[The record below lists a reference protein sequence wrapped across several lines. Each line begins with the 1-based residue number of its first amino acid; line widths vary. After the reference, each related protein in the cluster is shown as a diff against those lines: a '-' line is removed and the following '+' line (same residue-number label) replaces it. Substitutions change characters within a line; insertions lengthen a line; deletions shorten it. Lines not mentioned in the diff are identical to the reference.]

1 MQTHFDYHPL
11 THRFAIQREHPLRG
25 AFLSLLTHTGQELA
39 EIAPYYLPLTPRWSP
54 DGERI
59 AFAGNDGVLYQYRL
73 EWQTPKPVFQDPVLQ
88 AGFCEWS
95 PDGRQLVFSA
105 FPKDIISPP
114 NIYLLDVNTDQI
126 KAITSDPKTV
136 DRFPQW
142 SPHGKWIAFHRE
154 DPTAVKRM
162 KQIYRHEVAS
172 GRTEPLLNHPIGS
185 SYQLGRFGWHPTEAV
200 MVLTHTLDEKKYLE
214 IIHVQDR
221 KASLRIEEENISGGA
236 FSPSGNQI
244 LCVCQDQ
251 LLWLD
256 YPSGKRIARLSLL
269 PLVAVRNSWT
279 GPQIGFEQDET
290 ALYFLG
296 EDSAVYRWEM
306 GKDCRPWVQAEPDP
320 HPEFTT
326 EEYHVSSHDGREI
339 PVIRFIPPHPKPVSV
354 LFVHG
359 GPGETIDPNDPFML
373 HWITEGIEFVCPAY
387 RGSDGYGSEHRDANR
402 GEYGRAD
409 VWDLLAVGLDW
420 QKRFG
425 EGRSQVI
432 IGCSYGGFLT
442 GLAIQQENIPWVG
455 GVALWPVSSL
465 SCLPMHLPRA
475 LPLDP
480 VLRDAAL
487 IERSPLLWPDKIRVP
502 FLIFHGALDTVARTE
517 ELINF
522 QQQSQKYGGWCKLFV
537 YEDDTHGLR
546 RHRAE
551 IHQILR
557 TEFRTMVISRE
568 NERM

>member
-1 MQTHFDYHPL
+1 MQIHFDYHPL
-11 THRFAIQREHPLRG
+11 THHFAILREHPLRG
-25 AFLSLLTHTGQELA
+25 AFLSLLAHTGQELA

-59 AFAGNDGVLYQYRL
+59 AFAGNDGVLYQYQL

-105 FPKDIISPP
+105 FPTDVLSPP
-114 NIYLLDVNTDQI
+114 NIYLLDVDTGQVKTITDDS
-126 KAITSDPKTV
+126 KSV

-142 SPHGKWIAFHRE
+142 SPDGKWIAFQRE

-162 KQIYRHEVAS
+162 KQIYLHEVDS
-172 GRTEPLLNHPIGS
+172 GQTGPLLDHPTG

-200 MVLTHTLDEKKYLE
+200 MGLTHTLDEKKCLE
-214 IIHVQDR
+214 IIRIQDR
-221 KASLRIEEENISGGA
+221 EVILRVKEENISGGA

-251 LLWLD
+251 LLWLA
-256 YPSGKRIARLSLL
+256 YPSGERIAQL
-269 PLVAVRNSWT
+269 PLSSLAAVRNSWT
-279 GPQIGFEQDET
+279 GPQIGFEKDET
-290 ALYFLG
+290 ALYFLA
-296 EDSAVYRWEM
+296 EDSVVYRWKI
-306 GKDCRPWVQAEPDP
+306 GKGCRPWIRAESDFT
-320 HPEFTT
+320 PEFTT
-326 EEYHVSSHDGREI
+326 EEYRVSSFDGREI

-359 GPGETIDPNDPFML
+359 GPGETIDPVDPFML
-373 HWITEGIEFVCPAY
+373 RWIAEGVEFVCPAY
-387 RGSDGYGSEHRDANR
+387 RGSDGYGPEHREANL

-409 VWDLLAVGLDW
+409 VWDLLAVGRDW

-432 IGCSYGGFLT
+432 IGCSYGGLLT
-442 GLAIQQENIPWVG
+442 GLALQQENIPWVG
-455 GVALWPVSSL
+455 GAALWPVSNL
-465 SCLPMHLPRA
+465 LHLPMHLPRA
-475 LPLDP
+475 LPFDP
-480 VLRDAAL
+480 ALRDAAL

-502 FLIFHGALDTVARTE
+502 FLIFHGTLDRVASTE
-517 ELINF
+517 ELANF
-522 QQQSQKYGGWCKLFV
+522 QQQSQKYGDWCKLFV

-546 RHRAE
+546 RYRDE

-557 TEFRTMVISRE
+557 TEFREFVSLQ
-568 NERM
+568 